1 MLTKRILTENIEES
15 GSLDTDALLKVILAY
30 KNAPDESG
38 LSSAMVLMGRQ
49 LKDAMPVIP
58 RKGNVFDDP
67 NVARHVGNQRDRVGG
82 QTGLGRV
89 RGGANLANDHNYPVF

>member
-1 MLTKRILTENIEES
+1 MPHSNGRAEVGVKLTKRILTENAAES

-38 LSSAMVLMGRQ
+38 LSSALVLMGRQ
-49 LKDAMPVIP
+49 LKDAMPVSP

-67 NVARHVGNQRDRVGG
+67 NVAQAWRDMWV
-82 QTGLGRV
+82 
-89 RGGANLANDHNYPVF
+89 LADRLC